1 MKSLTINFLY
11 ELYGTAIENEMV
23 AALVSTHMDR
33 SYLPNRHFQKI
44 HSAFS
49 ELWTQYKEP
58 PSFGVLSQRLAGEDR
73 CLEILNECVKCVSHN
88 IESTLESLEG
98 YIRGVKIKNTI
109 AQSAKEFDAGN
120 VEKSE
125 SIVQEFADWQ
135 KEFSLKPTDMVDILD
150 TFESR
155 YNQNK
160 KNMEDE
166 RANTKPVYRF
176 YIDKLDQLNG
186 QRNLRGQLTA
196 VLASSGV
203 GKSHFAR
210 HVGLSA
216 CIQDGLDVLHIQL
229 EGTKKEVTDAYSAS
243 LAGYNAMYYEQAMI
257 PDEEFKQT
265 LKHIKSISGNLLV
278 KSYTKFGSDV
288 STWDIRRMADE
299 FLDNVG
305 KYPDIIIVD
314 SMDLLTDSGKTKR
327 VQKELR
333 HIMINVAQD
342 LKNIAMDLGCWVV
355 TTYQATI
362 EDGDWL
368 NDEKNHLTR
377 AHLSESKGIVRP
389 LTHLITLNQTDAE
402 KDENR
407 MRLYIDKSRFFKGD
421 VGGIIKI
428 KTDYDNGSF
437 YDSAGTLR
445 FAQ

>member
-1 MKSLTINFLY
+1 MKSLTVNFLY
-11 ELYGTAIENEMV
+11 ELYGTAMVNEMV
-23 AALVSTHMDR
+23 AALVSTHMER
-33 SYLPNRHFQKI
+33 NFLPNRHFQKI
-44 HSAFS
+44 HSSFT

-58 PSFGVLSQRLAGEDR
+58 PSIGVLSQNLSGEDR
-73 CLEILNECVKCVSHN
+73 CLEILEECTHSVSKN
-88 IESTLESLEG
+88 IESTLSSLEE
-98 YIRGVKIKNTI
+98 YIRGVKMKNTI
-109 AQSAKEFDAGN
+109 TQSAKEFDGGN
-120 VEKSE
+120 IDKSAD
-125 SIVQEFADWQ
+125 IVQEFADWQ

-150 TFESR
+150 TFETR
-155 YNQNK
+155 YKQNK
-160 KNMEDE
+160 LAMEDE
-166 RANTKPVYRF
+166 RANKKPVYRF
-176 YIDKLDQLNG
+176 YIDKLDSLNG

-216 CIQDGLDVLHIQL
+216 CVQDGLDVLHIQL
-229 EGTKKEVTDAYSAS
+229 EGTKKEVTDAYSSS
-243 LAGYNAMYYEQAMI
+243 LAGYNSMYYEQAMI
-257 PDEEFKQT
+257 PEDEFKKT
-265 LKHIKSISGNLLV
+265 LEHIKQISGNLMV

-305 KYPDIIIVD
+305 KYPDLIVVD

-342 LKNIAMDLGCWVV
+342 LKNIAMDLDCWVL

-362 EDGDWL
+362 EDADWL
-368 NDEKNHLTR
+368 NDESKHLTR

-389 LTHLITLNQTDAE
+389 LTHLITLNQSEAE
-402 KDENR
+402 KQENR
-407 MRLYIDKSRFFKGD
+407 MRLFVDKSRFFKGSD
-421 VGGIIKI
+421 GGTIKI
-428 KTDYDNGSF
+428 KTDYDNGQF

-445 FAQ
+445 FME